1 MLAPLKEL
9 LAPYQPSD
17 YRMIVAGDWQSSEG
31 RAAAAGHCRG
41 RRK

>member
-17 YRMIVAGDWQSSEG
+17 YRMIVAGDWGVLG
-31 RAAAAGHCRG
+31 RAAAAGG
-41 RRK
+41 QL